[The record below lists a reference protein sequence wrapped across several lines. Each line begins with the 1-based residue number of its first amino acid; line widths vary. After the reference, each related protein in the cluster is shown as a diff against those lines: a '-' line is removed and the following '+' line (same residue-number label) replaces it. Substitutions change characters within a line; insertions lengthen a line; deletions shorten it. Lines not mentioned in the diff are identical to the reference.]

1 MRSKVDLPQPD
12 AKGLTHVADRDWGQR
27 FLLPVLILVGRGT
40 VQLTRLLFHI
50 CRLARALLS
59 AEPRGIRTACKRVDL
74 VNRGSRLDESWRPA
88 EACPLTTAGKYRK
101 LDLLFQRG
109 G

>member
-1 MRSKVDLPQPD
+1 
-12 AKGLTHVADRDWGQR
+12 
-27 FLLPVLILVGRGT
+27 

-50 CRLARALLS
+50 CRPARALLS
-59 AEPRGIRTACKRVDL
+59 AEPRGISTACEWADL
-74 VNRGSRLDESWRPA
+74 DNCGSRLDEQWRPS
-88 EACPLTTAGKYRK
+88 EAGPLTPAGKYRK